1 MKKRLGQTHG
11 PKRRKYRA
19 KAPEEW
25 LPLGVLVHEIDELLA
40 AEKLSRDDVEV
51 DISKVLNDIEYKQ
64 VAHGTIDH
72 VTIVQQTS
80 NGDGLAILPATEQV
94 AKPRVVV
101 VPFTY
106 PGDEV
111 TIRVFKSHPTH
122 VEADLL
128 AITKPLDLR
137 DDSLI
142 HCKYFGRCLGCQFQN
157 TNYDNQL
164 EIKRQTIVNAYKF
177 FAKDTAIPEVSP
189 TQLLPQQYH
198 YRTKL
203 TPHFNMPMAN
213 YKQNKPLDHCP
224 PLGFGAK
231 GRPEWRQ
238 TPGGSELIL
247 DIEECSIGTPI
258 VNVGMKNERL
268 RLTKTFQNYRRG
280 ATVLLREDTTPL
292 DLPIPEGLTDAEG
305 QVSTLEENGLR
316 KLCATNTR
324 QIVHEVVN
332 GYTFEFSAGEF
343 FQNNNLILP
352 AVTSYVKG
360 HLALEGVAD
369 PVLVDAYCGL
379 GLFSIT
385 CSEGVS
391 QVIGVEVSA
400 DLVAFARRNAANNN
414 VANARFVVGKAEQIF
429 DGLDCDATKTLV
441 ILDPPR
447 KGCDEVFLSQLA
459 AFNPAKI
466 VYISCNVH
474 SQARDVAYFIG
485 ATKGQYVV
493 EEIKGFDF
501 FPNTHHVELV
511 AVMKRVAAKENIP
524 QV

>member
-1 MKKRLGQTHG
+1 MKKRLGNDNG
-11 PKRRKYRA
+11 PRRRKYRA

-25 LPLGVLVHEIDELLA
+25 LPLGVLVHEIDELI
-40 AEKLSRDDVEV
+40 AEHKLDRDAVEI
-51 DISKVLNDIEYKQ
+51 DILKVLNDEEYKAT
-64 VAHGTIDH
+64 AHATVEG
-72 VTIVQQTS
+72 VKIVKHTS
-80 NGDGLAILPATEQV
+80 NGDGLAILPATE
-94 AKPRVVV
+94 AITKPRVVV

-128 AITKPLDLR
+128 AVTKPLDLR

-142 HCKYFGRCLGCQFQN
+142 KCVYFGRCLGCQFQN
-157 TNYDNQL
+157 TSYENQL
-164 EIKRQTIVNAYKF
+164 ELKRQTIVNAYKF
-177 FAKDTAIPEVSP
+177 FAKTTKIPEVSP
-189 TQLLPQQYH
+189 TQSLPQQYY

-213 YKQNKPLDHCP
+213 YKHNKPLELCP

-247 DIEECSIGTPI
+247 DIEECVIGTPI

-268 RLTKTFQNYRRG
+268 RLTKTFKDYRRG
-280 ATVLLREDTTPL
+280 ATILLREDTTPL
-292 DLPIPEGLTDAEG
+292 DADVPAGLTDAEG
-305 QVSTLEENGLR
+305 QVSTLEENGYR

-352 AVTSYVKG
+352 AVTSYVKS
-360 HLALEGVAD
+360 HLLLEGVEE

-400 DLVAFARRNAANNN
+400 DLVAFAKRNAEANK

-429 DGLDCDATKTLV
+429 EGLDVDADKTLV

-474 SQARDVAYFIG
+474 SQARDVEYFIKNTNG
-485 ATKGQYVV
+485 RYVV
-493 EEIKGFDF
+493 EEVKGFDF

-511 AVMKRVAAKENIP
+511 AVLKRV
-524 QV
+524 